1 MQVGLQGV
9 NSNILTLC
17 NHNFLIFRQII
28 VLGLQMILRDNQKAV
43 FFLIEKK
50 TEAQE
55 NVLSRRNLIK

>member
-1 MQVGLQGV
+1 
-9 NSNILTLC
+9 
-17 NHNFLIFRQII
+17 
-28 VLGLQMILRDNQKAV
+28 MILRDNQKAV